1 MRPHPASLFQPA
13 GPDNKSDGV
22 CRAGSFYLAA
32 IRKEL
37 GSVRKSLIGYITT
50 ICILSVIHTLARP
63 QSTHR
68 TLVPKWDHVPIV
80 NHLRQKPGHRHD
92 NCDRRDGGRNH
103 CSNPAL

>member
-37 GSVRKSLIGYITT
+37 GSAKCLPELGKTRLALYLIEPFVQL
-50 ICILSVIHTLARP
+50 IL
-63 QSTHR
+63 
-68 TLVPKWDHVPIV
+68 LV
-80 NHLRQKPGHRHD
+80 
-92 NCDRRDGGRNH
+92 
-103 CSNPAL
+103 